1 MTLLILSS
9 YDESKMSRKSTTLV
23 LLVFLFAFSI
33 SRAEAAKRLLPRVA
47 QTANT
52 AANNTATK
60 TTNLSKGISTNVK
73 FRADRKA
80 VVIEFASLKSATDV
94 SYMFTYDTNG
104 ITQGAAGQVS
114 TDQDTTDPREL
125 IFGSCSTNNVC
136 RYDTNI
142 TNARLVITSTLLNGT
157 KVIKPYLL
165 KV

>member
-1 MTLLILSS
+1 
-9 YDESKMSRKSTTLV
+9 MSRKSTILV
-23 LLVFLFAFSI
+23 VFVFLFVFSATKI
-33 SRAEAAKRLLPRVA
+33 HAAKRLLPRLA
-47 QTANT
+47 Q
-52 AANNTATK
+52 AANQTTNSNPTK
-60 TTNLSKGISTNVK
+60 TTNSSKGISTNVK

-80 VVIEFASLKSATDV
+80 IVIEFASLKSATEV

-114 TDQDTTDPREL
+114 TDKDTTDPREL

-157 KVIKPYLL
+157 KIIKPYLL
-165 KV
+165 KI